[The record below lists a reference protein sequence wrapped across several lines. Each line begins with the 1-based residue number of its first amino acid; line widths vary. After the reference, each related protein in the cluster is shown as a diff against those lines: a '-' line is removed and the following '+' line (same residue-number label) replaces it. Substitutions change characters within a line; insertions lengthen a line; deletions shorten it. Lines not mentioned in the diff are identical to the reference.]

1 MGQIF
6 LSYAR
11 EDRGAAQTL
20 ARVVESAGHD
30 VWWDRHIESG
40 EEFADQIEA
49 ALDKAEVVLVAW
61 SKESVKSR
69 WVRDEAAAGG
79 DSGRLV
85 PVSIDGSLPPMGF
98 RQFHTMDLAG
108 WKGSKRDGRTSELL
122 QSIDRRLNGK
132 SGARTPQP
140 KLSSTTSVAKPRR
153 ALLAVVTVAV
163 LGVGTLLWFDNP
175 FRRAAANPSIAIAP
189 FTITSSD
196 ATMRDLASQSR
207 DSVAHALS
215 QSGVPV
221 KLVDAAA
228 MNSGKS
234 TADYILSAELSAE
247 PDKVMATVRM
257 DDAAQHAT
265 VWTRQI
271 EEDPK
276 SAAELPDRI
285 GAQVAGSLSWS
296 GVMEFLRPGDIN
308 FTTKL
313 MQIDII
319 RDPLENYQNAVRFAS
334 QWPESGWAQLG
345 LAMYTAFA
353 LDGLPRDQR
362 APAVAAARQAA
373 DRAKSLIPHF
383 GDVYI
388 PGCVLYPPVQLA
400 QCEDQLRAGIKA
412 DPDATFVNYFL
423 SIQLNAVG
431 RTEEAGNR
439 ADLSYH
445 HDPYAP
451 AKISQIVQILEAA
464 GEIREA
470 DQIYANGVRWWP
482 QWGFFHPRVTGILE
496 RGDFDALPRVEQEHG
511 AGRYDSAHRDSAALI
526 AALHAH
532 SVPQLKRTCTGAGN
546 FYSIMCMLAFAKVGD
561 LDDAYAIADRAYPR
575 QLGRTPA
582 ETEQLW
588 INDPGGEPLQF
599 ITSAAAAPMRRDPR
613 FLALAERTGL
623 LAYWRTGRAPDFC
636 QQKPEAVCRELMKPS
651 QLQHS

>member
-30 VWWDRHIESG
+30 VWWDRHLDSG
-40 EEFADQIEA
+40 EEFAGQIEA
-49 ALDKAEVVLVAW
+49 ALDGAEVVLVAW
-61 SKESVKSR
+61 SRNSVKSR

-79 DSGRLV
+79 DTGRLV

-132 SGARTPQP
+132 SEARAPQP
-140 KLSSTTSVAKPRR
+140 KLSGTTAVAKPRR
-153 ALLAVVTVAV
+153 ALLAAVTVAM
-163 LGVGTLLWFDNP
+163 LGAGALLWFDNP
-175 FRRAAANPSIAIAP
+175 FRRAAANPTIAIAP

-221 KLVDAAA
+221 KLVDAVGLNGA
-228 MNSGKS
+228 KS
-234 TADYILSAELSAE
+234 PADYILSAELSAK
-247 PDKVMATVRM
+247 PGKVMATVRM

-296 GVMEFLRPGDIN
+296 GVMEFLRPGDVD

-313 MQIDII
+313 LQIDII

-334 QWPESGWAQLG
+334 RAPESGWAQLG

-362 APAVAAARQAA
+362 APAIAAARQAA

-388 PGCVLYPPVQLA
+388 PGCVLYPPVPLA
-400 QCEDQLRAGIKA
+400 QCEDQLRAGLKA
-412 DPDATFVNYFL
+412 DPDAAFVNEFL
-423 SIQLNAVG
+423 SYQLNSVG
-431 RTEEAGNR
+431 REDEAADR
-439 ADLSYH
+439 AALAYQ
-445 HDPYAP
+445 HDPYMP
-451 AKISQIVQILEAA
+451 AKISQMVQMLEV
-464 GEIREA
+464 GGDTRQA

-482 QWGFFHPRVTGILE
+482 QWGFFHPRITGILE
-496 RGDFDALPRVEQEHG
+496 RGDFDALRRVEQEPG
-511 AGRYDSAHRDSAALI
+511 AGAYGPAHRDSATLV
-526 AALHAH
+526 AAVNAH
-532 SVPQLKRTCTGAGN
+532 SVPQLKRTCAGAGN
-546 FYSIMCMLAFAKVGD
+546 FYAIMCMLAFAKLGD
-561 LDDAYAIADRAYPR
+561 LDEAYLIADQVFPR

-588 INDPGGEPLQF
+588 INDPGGDPLQF

>member
-30 VWWDRHIESG
+30 VWWDRHLDSG
-40 EEFADQIEA
+40 EEFAGQIEA
-49 ALDKAEVVLVAW
+49 ALDGAEVVLVAW
-61 SKESVKSR
+61 SKNSVKSR

-79 DSGRLV
+79 DTGRLV

-132 SGARTPQP
+132 SEARAPQP
-140 KLSSTTSVAKPRR
+140 KLSSTASVAKPRR
-153 ALLAVVTVAV
+153 ALLAAVTVAV
-163 LGVGTLLWFDNP
+163 LGAGALLWFDNP
-175 FRRAAANPSIAIAP
+175 FRRATANPTIAIAP

-221 KLVDAAA
+221 KLVDAVALNGA
-228 MNSGKS
+228 KS
-234 TADYILSAELSAE
+234 PADYILSAELSAK
-247 PDKVMATVRM
+247 PGKVMATVRM

-296 GVMEFLRPGDIN
+296 GVMEFLRPGDVD

-313 MQIDII
+313 LQIDII

-334 QWPESGWAQLG
+334 RAPESGWAQLG

-362 APAVAAARQAA
+362 APAIAAARQAA

-388 PGCVLYPPVQLA
+388 PGCVLYPPVPLA
-400 QCEDQLRAGIKA
+400 QCEDQLRAGLKA
-412 DPDATFVNYFL
+412 DPDAAFVNEFL
-423 SIQLNAVG
+423 SYQLNSVG
-431 RTEEAGNR
+431 REDEAADR
-439 ADLSYH
+439 AALAYQ
-445 HDPYAP
+445 HDPYMP
-451 AKISQIVQILEAA
+451 AKISQMVQMLEV
-464 GEIREA
+464 GGDTRQA

-482 QWGFFHPRVTGILE
+482 QWGFFHPRITGILE
-496 RGDFDALPRVEQEHG
+496 RGDFDALRRVEQEPG
-511 AGRYDSAHRDSAALI
+511 AGAYGPAHRDSATLV
-526 AALHAH
+526 AAVNAH
-532 SVPQLKRTCTGAGN
+532 SVPQLKRTCAGAGN
-546 FYSIMCMLAFAKVGD
+546 FYAIMCMLAFAKLGD
-561 LDDAYAIADRAYPR
+561 LDEAYLIADQVFPR

-588 INDPGGEPLQF
+588 INDPGGDPLQF

-636 QQKPEAVCRELMKPS
+636 QQKPELVCRQLMKPS
-651 QLQHS
+651 QFQHS

>member
-221 KLVDAAA
+221 KLVDAVGLNGA
-228 MNSGKS
+228 KS
-234 TADYILSAELSAE
+234 PADYILSAELSAK
-247 PDKVMATVRM
+247 PGKVMATVRM

-296 GVMEFLRPGDIN
+296 GVMEFLRPGDVD

-313 MQIDII
+313 LQIDII

-334 QWPESGWAQLG
+334 RAPESGWAQLG

-362 APAVAAARQAA
+362 APAIAAARQAA

-388 PGCVLYPPVQLA
+388 PGCVLYPPVPLA
-400 QCEDQLRAGIKA
+400 QCEDQLRAGLKA
-412 DPDATFVNYFL
+412 DPDAAFVNEFL
-423 SIQLNAVG
+423 SYQLNSVG
-431 RTEEAGNR
+431 REDEAADR
-439 ADLSYH
+439 AALAYQ
-445 HDPYAP
+445 HDPYMP
-451 AKISQIVQILEAA
+451 AKISQMVQMLEV
-464 GEIREA
+464 GGDTRQA

-482 QWGFFHPRVTGILE
+482 QWGFFHPRITGILE
-496 RGDFDALPRVEQEHG
+496 RGDFDALRRVEQEPG
-511 AGRYDSAHRDSAALI
+511 AGAYGPAHRDSATLV
-526 AALHAH
+526 AAVNAH
-532 SVPQLKRTCTGAGN
+532 SVPQLKRTCAGAGN
-546 FYSIMCMLAFAKVGD
+546 FYAIMCMLAFAKLGD
-561 LDDAYAIADRAYPR
+561 LDEAYLIADQVFPR

-588 INDPGGEPLQF
+588 INDPGGDPLQF

-636 QQKPEAVCRELMKPS
+636 QQKPELVCRQLMKPS
-651 QLQHS
+651 QFQHS